1 MLCHNLFLLSH
12 ACGSFSWSFLFFNM
26 WVLLLIYCFYII
38 KRNCNVPSH
47 VHLYH
52 HHTKPKTFYASIYCM
67 IYTVFLDYSGSIV
80 LMTPLCNL
88 SHSLMSPS
96 PCWSFFF
103 SPTLS
108 FISKIYVLGQ
118 PIIRLLIWRVGILS
132 VFRFSLISC
141 SV

>member
-1 MLCHNLFLLSH
+1 
-12 ACGSFSWSFLFFNM
+12 M

-38 KRNCNVPSH
+38 KRNCDVPSH

-52 HHTKPKTFYASIYCM
+52 HHTKPKTFYAWIYCM
-67 IYTVFLDYSGSIV
+67 NYTIFLDYSGSVV

-103 SPTLS
+103 SPRHCHLLVNICSGSTNYPITDLKSRDRIQIFLNILQCLTAVMFLS
-108 FISKIYVLGQ
+108 LMW
-118 PIIRLLIWRVGILS
+118 PI
-132 VFRFSLISC
+132 
-141 SV
+141 